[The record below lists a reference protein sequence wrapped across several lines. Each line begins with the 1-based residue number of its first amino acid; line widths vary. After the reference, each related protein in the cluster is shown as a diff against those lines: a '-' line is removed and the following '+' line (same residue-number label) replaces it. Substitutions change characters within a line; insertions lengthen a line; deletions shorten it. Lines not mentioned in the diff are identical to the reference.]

1 MLLSARVP
9 RRARLTWAPTS
20 CQELGALAR
29 RFEASHVFERRSR
42 WEQRTSRVLP
52 RASARG
58 VPVRGGASP
67 QRSAWAAGAGA
78 GADVPVSEVGAT
90 VAEALESSRIARAE
104 DPLGFVRNNTLS
116 ALRDAGEMIGSVSA
130 PRALP
135 RPRRPS
141 RRAPPRVQSGALDWQ
156 VVSGLER
163 LAVVQ
168 GLGPASEAA
177 ESGLE
182 RLAVVEGLGPASEE
196 AGGGALPINTA
207 GFPGSTPRLA
217 QRQEVSDG
225 SVPLSPFG
233 NAEPAPAVPSLGAGN
248 APHVSRTLLGE
259 LAAAAPPPHQPAS
272 RRESKLSILGGRDE
286 EAEDDQS
293 RSRDEGCAN
302 IHQSVSNGR
311 GERGKEI
318 LEDSTRAIFECD
330 DLARETAELE
340 AARSKACPNPWHLL
354 CA

>member
-1 MLLSARVP
+1 VWLCARVP

-29 RFEASHVFERRSR
+29 RFQASHVFERRSR
-42 WEQRTSRVLP
+42 WEQRKSRVLP
-52 RASARG
+52 RDASARG
-58 VPVRGGASP
+58 AE
-67 QRSAWAAGAGA
+67 
-78 GADVPVSEVGAT
+78 VPVSLWTQGTEVPVSPGNCLPSCAEVPVSNRPSVGAT
-90 VAEALESSRIARAE
+90 VAGALESSRIARAE
-104 DPLGFVRNNTLS
+104 DPLGGT
-116 ALRDAGEMIGSVSA
+116 LRDAGKMIGSVSA

-141 RRAPPRVQSGALDWQ
+141 RRAPPRVLSGALDWQ

-168 GLGPASEAA
+168 GLGPASE
-177 ESGLE
+177 
-182 RLAVVEGLGPASEE
+182 E

-207 GFPGSTPRLA
+207 GVPGSTPRLA
-217 QRQEVSDG
+217 QRQEVSDSDG

-233 NAEPAPAVPSLGAGN
+233 NAGPGPAVPSLGAGN

-259 LAAAAPPPHQPAS
+259 LAAAAPPPHQPAAS
-272 RRESKLSILGGRDE
+272 RRESKLSILGGRDA

-293 RSRDEGCAN
+293 RSRDEGRDKQM
-302 IHQSVSNGR
+302 HQNVCNGT

-318 LEDSTRAIFECD
+318 HEDSAQAIFEYD
-330 DLARETAELE
+330 DLAREATELE
-340 AARSKACPNPWHLL
+340 AARSKACPNPWHVF

>member
-1 MLLSARVP
+1 M
-9 RRARLTWAPTS
+9 
-20 CQELGALAR
+20 
-29 RFEASHVFERRSR
+29 
-42 WEQRTSRVLP
+42 
-52 RASARG
+52 
-58 VPVRGGASP
+58 
-67 QRSAWAAGAGA
+67 
-78 GADVPVSEVGAT
+78 
-90 VAEALESSRIARAE
+90 
-104 DPLGFVRNNTLS
+104 
-116 ALRDAGEMIGSVSA
+116 
-130 PRALP
+130 
-135 RPRRPS
+135 
-141 RRAPPRVQSGALDWQ
+141 
-156 VVSGLER
+156 
-163 LAVVQ
+163 
-168 GLGPASEAA
+168 
-177 ESGLE
+177 
-182 RLAVVEGLGPASEE
+182 VEGLGPASEE
-196 AGGGALPINTA
+196 AEGGALPINTA